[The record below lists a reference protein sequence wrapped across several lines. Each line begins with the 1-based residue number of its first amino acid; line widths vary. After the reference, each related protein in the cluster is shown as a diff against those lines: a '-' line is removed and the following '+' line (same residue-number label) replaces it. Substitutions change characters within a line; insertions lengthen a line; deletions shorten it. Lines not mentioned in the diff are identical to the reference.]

1 MQKMQKSCF
10 ALFCISFIFSFPT
23 LPSRPRFFT
32 SHRPIQN
39 PYETNI
45 KYESMRTLFRSKQR
59 NKRSQRHHENK
70 EPFFFPRRRTI
81 AFQNLRIQKIH
92 ALKESRNFLILK
104 PFPPP
109 PPQSIKSKNSN
120 FF

>member
-1 MQKMQKSCF
+1 MQKMQKSFF
-10 ALFCISFIFSFPT
+10 AFFAFLPSFSFPT
-23 LPSRPRFFT
+23 LPTKPRFFIPQ
-32 SHRPIQN
+32 RPIQN

-70 EPFFFPRRRTI
+70 EPFFLPGRRTI

-104 PFPPP
+104 SFPPP